1 MHTHGM
7 AGTVYGVLRT
17 YPSTRLLKCSSHVPP
32 NPPTPRS
39 DSVTALSQQHLVIN
53 WESQSYQA
61 NQQLHVMCTNSQVHK
76 RSNMTTRYLSC
87 LTSAIRSV
95 HPICRFDYFL
105 VCVKDVPYSRASVR
119 RLPTFVMPCP
129 TLQRFFEDSITDIIA
144 FSTPSFRI
152 TWLRRAPVPNHL
164 GADTPWLSSA
174 RKNSAGIVA
183 NVTPSDK
190 NSQARVPWC
199 PTLAAWLRCWLHP

>member
-32 NPPTPRS
+32 NPPTSRS
-39 DSVTALSQQHLVIN
+39 DPVTALSQQHLVIN
-53 WESQSYQA
+53 WESQFYQA

-105 VCVKDVPYSRASVR
+105 VLRQRRPLFSGIGATATYVR
-119 RLPTFVMPCP
+119 HALSHPPTF
-129 TLQRFFEDSITDIIA
+129 F
-144 FSTPSFRI
+144 
-152 TWLRRAPVPNHL
+152 
-164 GADTPWLSSA
+164 
-174 RKNSAGIVA
+174 
-183 NVTPSDK
+183 
-190 NSQARVPWC
+190 
-199 PTLAAWLRCWLHP
+199 